1 LPATLFA
8 GPAGGPDSASR
19 PWQPDAGRVVVTVT
33 ALEGQLRI
41 AGADVD
47 LRPADAQAQP
57 ESVIAK
63 TVTDGVGQVTFPDIP
78 PGRYIVQAARPG
90 FVATDS
96 APFDVRAGQV
106 TQVLIDISFTFIAP
120 GVEVRASA
128 SPTESVQPVST
139 SDMLAGSVL
148 DTAPLEG
155 DDFQSL
161 LPLLP
166 GVVRGPDGR
175 LRPKGGQATQSALQI
190 SSTSLVDPSTGDM
203 ELELPGQSLES
214 VELLATP
221 FAAEYGGFSTS
232 VVQLRTRRGTNEWEL
247 DPGNLVPRVRSRLN
261 GIRRWEP
268 RFSVRGPIERDRL
281 FVAQDFQ
288 FRYVADPVKSLA
300 EEPEIKLTS
309 FDSFS
314 RVDSLLSARHSL
326 GGLLVM
332 FPREIEHLT
341 MNTFR
346 PPETAID
353 FSQTGASAGIQD
365 RFAISSNLVLESTIA
380 GRWFEVEVNTD
391 GRQQLATVTPVGARG
406 NAFNDQER
414 DVRSLQVVEAL
425 SLSADRW
432 RGQHVFKFGV
442 DIQHSSYE
450 GRSDSR
456 PVEIRRLDESLA
468 ERTVFGPLALQE
480 VNATEVAMFAQDRWR
495 MTSRVTLELG
505 VRMDREDV
513 VDHVSWSPRGGVSLA
528 VLPEGRAILRGGI
541 GRFRQRTPLNIG
553 AFEQFEPRTITRFDR
568 SGQPLGLPLTL
579 VNVSAPELR
588 TPKALAGNVEWNQ
601 RFGRRV
607 LLKAN
612 YLQRSG
618 AYEPIL
624 ARDDA
629 NGRLTLA
636 SVGTSSYREL
646 EFTARYL
653 GGERRDITASY
664 VKSRTKADLNNYDQ
678 FYGNI
683 RNPFVR
689 VNQHELLP
697 TDVPNRLLV
706 RGTIGLPGR
715 WDFAPVLEIRSGFPW
730 SAVDEFQDFVGA
742 RNRAGRLPTVT
753 TLDFAL
759 TRPWQFKKYR
769 FRAGLRVYNIFGS
782 SAERDVQNNIT
793 SPSYGQFYN
802 PLERSIGITFGSSR

>member
-1 LPATLFA
+1 M
-8 GPAGGPDSASR
+8 S
-19 PWQPDAGRVVVTVT
+19 
-33 ALEGQLRI
+33 
-41 AGADVD
+41 GADVE

-57 ESVIAK
+57 EAVIAR
-63 TVTDGVGQVTFPDIP
+63 TVTDGAGQVIFPDIP
-78 PGRYIVQAARPG
+78 PGRYIAQAARPG

-96 APFDVRAGQV
+96 APFEVRAGQI
-106 TQVLIDISFTFIAP
+106 TQVLVDISLTFIAP

-190 SSTSLVDPSTGDM
+190 SSTSLVDPSTGEM

-214 VELLATP
+214 VELLANP

-232 VVQLRTRRGTNEWEL
+232 VVQLRTRRGTNDWEIG
-247 DPGNLVPRVRSRLN
+247 PGNLVPRIRSRLN

-268 RFSVRGPIERDRL
+268 RFSLRGPIERDRL
-281 FVAQDFQ
+281 FISQDFQ
-288 FRYVADPVKSLA
+288 FRYVADPVKSLPD
-300 EEPEIKLTS
+300 EPEINLTS

-332 FPREIEHLT
+332 FPREIELLG

-346 PPETAID
+346 PPESAFD
-353 FSQTGASAGIQD
+353 FSQSGASAGVQD

-380 GRWFEVEVNTD
+380 GRWFEVEVHGD
-391 GRQQLATVTPVGARG
+391 GAGPSVLTPDGAR
-406 NAFNDQER
+406 ARFFNDQER
-414 DVRSLQVVEAL
+414 DVRSLQLVEAL
-425 SLSADRW
+425 SLSLDRW

-450 GRSDSR
+450 GRSNSQ
-456 PVEIRRLDESLA
+456 PVEVRRLDGSLA
-468 ERTVFGPLALQE
+468 ERTVFGPEALQE
-480 VNATEVAMFAQDRWR
+480 VNATEFAMYAQDRWR

-513 VDHVSWSPRGGVSLA
+513 IDHVSWSPRGGVSLA

-553 AFEQFEPRTITRFDR
+553 AFEQFEPRTVSRFDPA
-568 SGQPLGLPLTL
+568 GLPLGLPVAL
-579 VNVSAPELR
+579 VNVSASELR
-588 TPKALAGNVEWNQ
+588 TPKAVAGNIEWNQ

-618 AYEPIL
+618 GFEPIL
-624 ARDDA
+624 ERDDA
-629 NGRLTLA
+629 NGRLELSSA
-636 SVGTSSYREL
+636 GTSSYREL
-646 EFTARYL
+646 ELTARYL

-664 VKSRTKADLNNYDQ
+664 VKSRTEADLNNYDQ

-683 RNPFVR
+683 RNPLVR
-689 VNQHELLP
+689 PNQHELLP

-715 WDFAPVLEIRSGFPW
+715 WDFAPVLELRSGFPW

-742 RNRAGRLPTVT
+742 RNRSGRLSRVT
-753 TLDFAL
+753 TLDFSL
-759 TRPWQFKKYR
+759 TRPWHFKKYR
-769 FRAGLRVYNIFGS
+769 FRAGIRVYNIFGS

-793 SPSYGQFYN
+793 SPAYGQFFN